1 MDTARFNDQHDKIGH
16 FGDVQTMKKHTKN
29 DIFPVV
35 ECLIF

>member
-16 FGDVQTMKKHTKN
+16 FGDVQTMKKHKN
-29 DIFPVV
+29 DIFTAV